1 MADMKNRKFEQVFKR
16 VRRQAGLRDMACGSP
31 SAEDF
36 SRNGVRAM
44 GERTL
49 TGLSERLA
57 RQEERMNTHQATQE
71 SALDRLRADMAKRDS
86 DRDAGISKLGSAM
99 DRLRADMAK
108 RDADMAKRDAAR
120 DVDMA
125 KRDKDNTRWMIGM
138 WVATVVVLGALI
150 TWPL

>member
-1 MADMKNRKFEQVFKR
+1 
-16 VRRQAGLRDMACGSP
+16 
-31 SAEDF
+31 
-36 SRNGVRAM
+36 
-44 GERTL
+44 
-49 TGLSERLA
+49 
-57 RQEERMNTHQATQE
+57 MNTHQATQE

-99 DRLRADMAK
+99 DQLRADMAKRDADMAK